1 MNIAVATEWGENFCK
16 YAFFKVENGKTREQE
31 IIPVPEGGV
40 EKLTGQLVG
49 LQVDILIAPAI
60 PEAVEKA
67 IVDAGVSVISGI
79 TGKAGNVAAAYLD
92 GSLEF

>member
-1 MNIAVATEWGENFCK
+1 MNIAVATEWGENFSK
-16 YAFFKVENGKTREQE
+16 FAFFKVENGKTKEQE
-31 IIPVPEGGV
+31 IIPVPSGGV
-40 EKLTGQLVG
+40 EKLTEQLVG
-49 LQVDILIAPAI
+49 LQVDILISAAI

-79 TGKAGNVAAAYLD
+79 TGKAGNVAAAYID